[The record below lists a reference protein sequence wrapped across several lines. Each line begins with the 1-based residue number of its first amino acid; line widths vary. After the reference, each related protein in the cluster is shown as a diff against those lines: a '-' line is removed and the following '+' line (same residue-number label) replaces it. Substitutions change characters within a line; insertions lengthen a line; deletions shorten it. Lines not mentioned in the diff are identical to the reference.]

1 MSSRLNRRTLLTG
14 SLASTGL
21 AGAGFVSADEV
32 QPANSVAEAARQ
44 IPVSDN
50 VDVLIC
56 GGGPAGV
63 SAAILAARTGASVR
77 ILEAHGCL
85 GGVWTSGM
93 LSYVMDA
100 RKPGLNAELVRRL
113 VAMDAQRQNGP
124 QHYVYDIEAMK
135 YLLEEFCGELNIR
148 LQYHTRIVAVEKDG
162 SGRVRGVITESKS
175 GRQAWRAAVV
185 IDTTGD
191 GDVGALAGCE
201 WEFGESTDCPCQ
213 PMSLMGVIS
222 ASQEALQ
229 KFDRCNGPKTKDLFR
244 EEIQKAGLDPSYAK
258 PTLWYMGGHVAAV
271 MMNHE
276 YGVRPFDAAAVT
288 NATINARREL
298 YRITQS
304 LQKLGGIWE
313 GCTLV
318 TTAEQIGVRDG
329 RRIAGRYFVT
339 VDDVRDGARHEDAVC
354 RSEFSVDVH
363 AATRQANQKSAYSTH
378 GIKAKPFDIPLRA
391 LIARD
396 VDGLMMAGRC
406 ISGDF
411 FAHASY
417 RVTGNAVA
425 MGEAAGITAALA
437 AQQSRLPH
445 EVPWNDVAEVL
456 KKARTSVG

>member
-1 MSSRLNRRTLLTG
+1 MTSCFNRRSWLTQ
-14 SLASTGL
+14 SL
-21 AGAGFVSADEV
+21 AGAGLVGGALAAADEV
-32 QPANSVAEAARQ
+32 PSKNVVAEPSRQ
-44 IPVSDN
+44 VPVADT
-50 VDVLIC
+50 VDVLVC

-63 SAAILAARTGASVR
+63 SAAILAARTGATVR

-85 GGVWTSGM
+85 GGIWTSGM

-100 RKPGLNAELVRRL
+100 RKPGLNAELVQRL
-113 VAMDAQRQNGP
+113 AAMDAQRQHGP

-135 YLLEEFCGELNIR
+135 YLLEELCDELNIR
-148 LQYHTRIVAVEKDG
+148 LQYHTRIVAVEKDADN
-162 SGRVRGVITESKS
+162 RVRAVITESKS
-175 GRQAWRAAVV
+175 GRQAWRATVV

-201 WEFGESTDCPCQ
+201 WEFGESKDCPCQ

-222 ASQEALQ
+222 ASKEALQ
-229 KFDRCNGPKTKDLFR
+229 KFDRLNGSDTKDLFR
-244 EEIQKAGLDPSYAK
+244 QQIQKAGLDPSYAK
-258 PTLWYMGGHVAAV
+258 PTLWYMGGNVAAV

-288 NATINARREL
+288 EATINARREL
-298 YRITQS
+298 YDITRH
-304 LQKLGGIWE
+304 LRKLGGIWD

-329 RRIAGRYFVT
+329 RRLAGRYFVT
-339 VDDVRDGARHEDAVC
+339 VDDVREGARHADAVC

-363 AATRQANQKSAYSTH
+363 AATRKANEKSAYSSQ

-437 AQQSRLPH
+437 AQQSKLPH
-445 EVPWNDVAEVL
+445 EVAWDDVAGVL
-456 KKARTSVG
+456 HKARNTAG